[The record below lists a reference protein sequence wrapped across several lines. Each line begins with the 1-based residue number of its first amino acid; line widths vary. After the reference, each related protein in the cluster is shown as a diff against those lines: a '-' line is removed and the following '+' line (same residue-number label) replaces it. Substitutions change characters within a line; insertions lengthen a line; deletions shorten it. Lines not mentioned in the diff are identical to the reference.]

1 MTPSGDFISA
11 FALLGQRF
19 LRSHANSIV
28 RVAFNNVRCIRSAFP
43 FEAEE
48 GFKFLREVLPPAI
61 RSKRLNFQS
70 ERGLKLGKELHG
82 PHCLL

>member
-48 GFKFLREVLPPAI
+48 GFKFLRE
-61 RSKRLNFQS
+61 S